1 MTVAWNRIMKNR
13 LVQAYQQAPWR
24 IQLQWIGLFLLALL
38 LVASV
43 AGIYLSIS
51 SNAGTAGR
59 EVQILQT
66 KIEDD
71 QRSIADK
78 SSTLAFL
85 TSSAQMDKRAIA
97 MGFQPVD
104 PDAVTYLVVPG
115 YTPRGTADLAPQPGQ
130 VLIQPPL
137 VKPSYT
143 QSLLEW
149 IFEKLSSATQNQGQA
164 QK

>member
-1 MTVAWNRIMKNR
+1 MKNK

-51 SNAGTAGR
+51 SNASTAGR
-59 EVQILQT
+59 QVQILQNQ
-66 KIEDD
+66 IDID
-71 QRSIADK
+71 QRNIADK
-78 SSTLAFL
+78 NSELSFL
-85 TSSAQMDKRAIA
+85 TSAAQMDKRAIA
-97 MGFQPVD
+97 MGFQTID
-104 PDAVTYLVVPG
+104 PANETFLVVPG
-115 YTPRGTADLAPQPGQ
+115 YYPRASADLASQPGP
-130 VLIQPPL
+130 VMIQPPL

-149 IFEKLSSATQNQGQA
+149 FIAKLSAASQNQQ
-164 QK
+164 QVQR

>member
-1 MTVAWNRIMKNR
+1 MKNK

-51 SNAGTAGR
+51 SNASTAGR
-59 EVQILQT
+59 EVQILQNQ
-66 KIEDD
+66 IDAD
-71 QRSIADK
+71 QQNIADK
-78 SSTLAFL
+78 SSVLASL
-85 TSSAQMDKRAIA
+85 TSSAQMNKRALA
-97 MGFQPVD
+97 MGFQLVSSD
-104 PDAVTYLVVPG
+104 NETYVVVPG
-115 YTPRGTADLAPQPGQ
+115 YSQRGTADLAPQPGP
-130 VLIQPPL
+130 VTLQPPL

-143 QSLLEW
+143 QSLLQW
-149 IFEKLSSATQNQGQA
+149 FIEKLSSATQNQGQV

>member
-1 MTVAWNRIMKNR
+1 MKNK

-51 SNAGTAGR
+51 SNASTAGR
-59 EVQILQT
+59 EVQILQNQ
-66 KIEDD
+66 IDAD
-71 QRSIADK
+71 QQNIADK
-78 SSTLAFL
+78 SSVLASL
-85 TSSAQMDKRAIA
+85 TSAAHMNKRALA
-97 MGFQPVD
+97 MGFQPVSS
-104 PDAVTYLVVPG
+104 DAETYVVVPG
-115 YTPRGTADLAPQPGQ
+115 YSLRGTADLAPQPGP
-130 VLIQPPL
+130 VTLQPPL

-143 QSLLEW
+143 QSLLQW
-149 IFEKLSSATQNQGQA
+149 FIEKLSSATQNQGQV

>member
-1 MTVAWNRIMKNR
+1 MTVAWNQTMKNR
-13 LVQAYQQAPWR
+13 YVQAYQQAPWR

-51 SNAGTAGR
+51 SNASTAGR
-59 EVQILQT
+59 QVQILQS

-78 SSTLAFL
+78 SSELAFL

-97 MGFQPVD
+97 MGFQPID
-104 PDAVTYLVVPG
+104 PDTAAYLVVPG
-115 YTPRGTADLAPQPGQ
+115 YTPRGTPELAPQPGP
-130 VLIQPPL
+130 VMIQPPL

-149 IFEKLSSATQNQGQA
+149 FIEKLSSASQNQEQV

>member
-1 MTVAWNRIMKNR
+1 MTVALNRTMKNK
-13 LVQAYQQAPWR
+13 LIQAYQQAPWR

-43 AGIYLSIS
+43 AVIYLSIS

-59 EVQILQT
+59 ESQILQT

-71 QRSIADK
+71 QRNIADK
-78 SSTLAFL
+78 SSILAYL
-85 TSSAQMDKRAIA
+85 TSSAQMNKRAA
-97 MGFQPVD
+97 ALGFQPVD
-104 PDAVTYLVVPG
+104 PGAVTYLVVPG
-115 YTPRGTADLAPQPGQ
+115 YSPRGTADLAPQPGP
-130 VLIQPPL
+130 VMIQPPL

-149 IFEKLSSATQNQGQA
+149 LIEKFSSVTQNQGQV